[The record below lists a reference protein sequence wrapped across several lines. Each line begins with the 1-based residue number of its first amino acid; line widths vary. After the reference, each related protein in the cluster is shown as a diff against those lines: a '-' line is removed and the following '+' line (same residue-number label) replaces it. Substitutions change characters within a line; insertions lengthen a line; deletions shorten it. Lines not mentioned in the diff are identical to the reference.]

1 MIRVYKGERYLI
13 LKYCVLLAY
22 ALEKKMSETLQ
33 RRIILMIVLAYEVQC
48 VNISE
53 HASKKLGQL

>member
-1 MIRVYKGERYLI
+1 
-13 LKYCVLLAY
+13 
-22 ALEKKMSETLQ
+22 MSETLQ